1 MRLLHLIKIFELIAI
16 LSFSKVDFKIF
27 EIDSLV
33 NDIVFCGSNNEI
45 MFVLTEKN
53 SVYQS
58 SNKGFTW
65 KKLNDML
72 SNNGI
77 KQFEQSNIEVWIL
90 IYISQE
96 K

>member
-77 KQFEQSNIEVWIL
+77 KQFEKSNIEVWIL